1 MGGYRSILAAA
12 TEVQSRAI
20 AADLSGPIGHSG
32 MAAMPRYD
40 AVQHRP
46 QITVV
51 WDGLSSSTKRSRRR
65 RLRREP
71 PFRCPWANESNRPTA
86 VARGGDRLWAV
97 HSPAAEFAT
106 GLKMRCRGVFCRA
119 TVHAKASKVSR
130 ECSVCAKTQQCQSYL
145 HRQPHVERSAGC
157 VLHCFG

>member
-20 AADLSGPIGHSG
+20 AADLSVPIGHSG

-51 WDGLSSSTKRSRRR
+51 WDGLSSSTSRSRRR
-65 RLRREP
+65 RLRRK
-71 PFRCPWANESNRPTA
+71 RSLSRPQSSRRVVTQLS
-86 VARGGDRLWAV
+86 ARNGPSRSHSDWLNTP
-97 HSPAAEFAT
+97 SPARAASF
-106 GLKMRCRGVFCRA
+106 FCRA
-119 TVHAKASKVSR
+119 DA
-130 ECSVCAKTQQCQSYL
+130 EG
-145 HRQPHVERSAGC
+145 SA
-157 VLHCFG
+157 